1 VPINDRLVIVEPHS
15 DDAFLSLG
23 AHIEQW
29 IQEGKQVTILT
40 MVPVKKNS
48 LRDAETYADA
58 VGAYWQGYNYIGGDC
73 DWKEMLKPVHTW
85 PPPDST
91 VILPLGVAPLQ
102 QTEHTQDHWNIR
114 QWLQYPG
121 CWFYLEQ
128 PYALVQKHRE
138 RVNEMLA
145 GMEVVSYAKP
155 PARKWR
161 HIPIFSA
168 QAKFF
173 YFHPAE
179 KLKATVELIVRARRT
194 GPLRFPR
201 IGP

>member
-1 VPINDRLVIVEPHS
+1 MMKIIVVEPHS

-23 AHIEQW
+23 SHIERW
-29 IQEGKQVTILT
+29 VQEGKQVTILT

-48 LRDAETYADA
+48 LKDAETYAAA
-58 VGAYWQGYNYIGGDC
+58 VGARWQGFKYPGGNV
-73 DWKEMLKPVHTW
+73 DWEDYRWPFHKW
-85 PPPDST
+85 PPPHST

-121 CWFYLEQ
+121 CWYYLDI

-138 RVNEMLA
+138 RVNTMLA
-145 GMEVVSYAKP
+145 GMEVVSYEKP

-161 HIPIFSA
+161 HVPIFTA

-179 KLKATVELIVRARRT
+179 SLKAAIELVVRPRSTR
-194 GPLRFPR
+194 PLRFVR
-201 IGP
+201 LGP